1 MIYAMKRLFAWMLL
15 LALIAPLR
23 VLAEP
28 ADDQYVRIY
37 NVIQEGDVL
46 SGRNE
51 FGKALAKYQEAQ
63 LSLERFKRIY
73 PDWNNK
79 VVNFRL
85 TYLSGK
91 ITTIAAKEPAA
102 PVAPT
107 KGRHR
112 NKRDRPCRN
121 PRHPKPS
128 TAR

>member
-1 MIYAMKRLFAWMLL
+1 MIYAMRRLFALMLL

-37 NVIQEGDVL
+37 NVIQEADVL

-51 FGKALAKYQEAQ
+51 FGKALGKYQEAQ
-63 LSLERFKRIY
+63 VSLERFKRIY
-73 PDWNNK
+73 PEWNTK

-91 ITTIAAKEPAA
+91 ITTVAAK
-102 PVAPT
+102 V
-107 KGRHR
+107 
-112 NKRDRPCRN
+112 
-121 PRHPKPS
+121 
-128 TAR
+128 